1 MAAGFVDVEDALLEL
16 LDDIGRTVTAVD
28 DLEQPTIQVNRTG
41 GGADRLG
48 LQDSAIVE
56 VVTFAATR
64 PASQAL
70 TKQVR
75 DRLSGLRG
83 VQTSFGFIDSI
94 AEFTAPVPIPDLN
107 PDIRRVPSTWTVVSR
122 LQDLPG

>member
-1 MAAGFVDVEDALLEL
+1 MADGFPDVEDALLEL
-16 LDDIGRTVTAVD
+16 LADLADTVTAVD
-28 DLEQPTIQVNRTG
+28 TLDEPVIQVNRTG

-56 VVTFAATR
+56 VATYTATR

-83 VQTSFGFIDSI
+83 VQTGAGFIDAIS
-94 AEFTAPVPIPDLN
+94 EFAAPIPIPDLN
-107 PDIRRVPSTWTVVSR
+107 PDIRRVPSTWTVISR
-122 LQDLPG
+122 VQDLPE

>member
-1 MAAGFVDVEDALLEL
+1 MADGFPDVEDALLEL
-16 LDDIGRTVTAVD
+16 LADLADTVTAVD
-28 DLEQPTIQVNRTG
+28 TLDEPVIQVNRTG

-56 VVTFAATR
+56 VATYTATR

-83 VQTSFGFIDSI
+83 VQTGAGFIDAIS
-94 AEFTAPVPIPDLN
+94 EFTAPIPIPDLN
-107 PDIRRVPSTWTVVSR
+107 PDIRRVPSTWTVISR
-122 LQDLPG
+122 LQDLPE

>member
-1 MAAGFVDVEDALLEL
+1 MAEGFPDPEDALLEL
-16 LDDIGRTVTAVD
+16 LEDIATTVTAVD
-28 DLEQPTIQVNRTG
+28 ELDQSVIQVNRTG
-41 GGADRLG
+41 GGANRLG

-56 VVTFAATR
+56 VATYADTR

-75 DRLSGLRG
+75 ARLSGLRG
-83 VQTSFGFIDSI
+83 VQTRAGFIDSI
-94 AEFTAPVPIPDLN
+94 SEFSAPVPIPDPN

-122 LQDLPG
+122 LQPLPE